1 MNFGLNLKALQKP
14 TSVAMSKSPMVASMS
29 NNDVTAM
36 MGGVQMAKNQPE
48 QDTVSFS
55 GCCGN

>member
-1 MNFGLNLKALQKP
+1 MRTELNLRQFAKP
-14 TSVAMSKSPMVASMS
+14 TSVAMVASPLVTTMS
-29 NNDVTAM
+29 KNDVAAM
-36 MGGVQMAKNQPE
+36 MGGVQMTQAQPS